1 MDTGPTDIG
10 AGDTGEGDLDLDL
23 LASSLQADGNDVR
36 LLLKVLVSRLA
47 GALGGRLEVE
57 RTGGRL
63 FKRADEIRRVSVR
76 LGDDTL
82 DATVERG
89 SLVCTIARS
98 SGGIRIR
105 STKVTVDEWLRKL
118 LTTLRDEAAG
128 SQSTRLALE
137 AMVIGNRTAGELT
150 SAETT
155 ETTGTSEA
163 PGPGEAVGTGGD
175 ALGTG
180 NEKMRDGGGA

>member
-1 MDTGPTDIG
+1 MDIGPTDIG
-10 AGDTGEGDLDLDL
+10 AGEAGDTGEGDLDLDL

-36 LLLKVLVSRLA
+36 LLLKVLVNRLA
-47 GALGGRLEVE
+47 GTLGDRLEVE

-82 DATVERG
+82 DATIDRG

-118 LTTLRDEAAG
+118 LTTLRDEATG

-137 AMVIGNRTAGELT
+137 AMVIGNRTAGGPA
-150 SAETT
+150 SAEAAR
-155 ETTGTSEA
+155 TSET
-163 PGPGEAVGTGGD
+163 PGGGEAVGTGGD

-180 NEKMRDGGGA
+180 NEKIMDGGGA